1 MGILGGR
8 DVMWKFSAVSDLPG
22 SRYGIKLGL
31 MDPVKVDG
39 DHRLL
44 KIKLHPVIRLLP
56 LVNNQLVCKMGHM
69 PIEAVN

>member
-56 LVNNQLVCKMGHM
+56 L
-69 PIEAVN
+69 